1 MKFMYYNI
9 NKLRERIYDKALIEL
24 CRKNKT
30 DFTRKRKIGP
40 IDIIMFNINNR
51 GKTLKMEMF
60 DFINEY
66 NINEVSSPAMLKRR
80 EKLNENVF
88 KELNKESLKDFYNIF
103 RDEVKTF
110 KGYILCAI
118 DGSDVEVPNT
128 PETRKRYQAKSS
140 NNNERVAR
148 IKLSNCYDVLNKR
161 VLDTEIEEYKHSEID
176 LAKKHINIVNEYTD
190 KFHFIYT
197 MDRGYFSLEMMYELI
212 KNDTKFV
219 IRLNKNY
226 LKNEQKNM
234 KSNDEIVEIMY
245 QYDRIRNYKEKNPE
259 LYEFYENGNRIKV
272 RLVNIELPTG
282 EIETLI
288 TNLSKEEFPLES
300 MKEIYKQRWGIEIS
314 YHKLKE
320 SMLITNISSSKD
332 TIIKQEIYAHMMV
345 YNIVESI
352 AIETENQINQDDY
365 KYKMQINFNMAIG
378 FTKRAM
384 IKILIED
391 NINKRE
397 EMMEKLCNNILK
409 NIIPIRPNRHYDRKP
424 DKKNKHSINKRKS
437 F

>member
-1 MKFMYYNI
+1 MNFMYYNI
-9 NKLRERIYDKALIEL
+9 SRLRERIYDKTLIEL
-24 CRKNKT
+24 CRKNKK
-30 DFTRKRKIGP
+30 DFTRKRKIRP

-66 NINEVSSPAMLKRR
+66 NINEVSSPAMLKQR

-88 KELNKESLKDFYNIF
+88 KELNKESLKDFYNMF
-103 RDEVKTF
+103 QNEVKTF
-110 KGYILCAI
+110 KGHILCAI
-118 DGSDVEVPNT
+118 DGSDAEVPNT
-128 PETRKRYQAKSS
+128 PETRERYQAKNS

-161 VLDTEIEEYKHSEID
+161 VLDTEVEEYKHSEID
-176 LAKKHINIVNEYTD
+176 LAKKHINTVNEYTD
-190 KFHFIYT
+190 KFPFIYT

-212 KNDTKFV
+212 KKDTKFV

-226 LKNEQKNM
+226 LKTEQTNM
-234 KSNDEIVEIMY
+234 KSDDEIVEIMY

-259 LYEFYENGNRIKV
+259 FYEFYENGNRMKV

-282 EIETLI
+282 EVETLI
-288 TNLSKEEFPLES
+288 TNLSKEEFSLED
-300 MKEIYKQRWGIEIS
+300 MKEIYRQRWGIEIS

-332 TIIKQEIYAHMMV
+332 TIIKQEIYSHMMV

-365 KYKMQINFNMAIG
+365 KYKMQVNFNMAIG
-378 FTKRAM
+378 FTKRAL

-391 NINKRE
+391 DMDRRE

-409 NIIPIRPNRHYDRKP
+409 NIVPIRPNRHYDRKP